1 MADKLMYILNDDT
14 QYYPFCRLK
23 LEVETF
29 VHSTSNKPINSNPIK
44 VPKVVEPS
52 NKKTLM

>member
-1 MADKLMYILNDDT
+1 MADKLIYIPNVDT

-44 VPKVVEPS
+44 VPKVVKPS